1 LAAKGVEIVKADIDD
16 KHSLFPAF
24 EGASVIFSNT
34 DFFLHLRNA
43 LAPGGSPSGRTP
55 NEHAFDREVAQGINI
70 AEAAASPAVLKTLE
84 RFVLSSL
91 SDARKWSG
99 GKYTTVYH
107 YDSKAEMIRVIQ
119 TKFPEL
125 AARMSTLQVGHY
137 VTNWKAFPSMAPQK
151 QPDGSFLT
159 FRPVGPN
166 LQFPFV
172 DTHRD
177 TGSFVKALVD
187 LPPGKDLLGVS
198 QSMTWL
204 EWMKLWGNIL
214 GVKAGFKKVSGD
226 EFFKNVPEPLKK
238 ELWDTY
244 DYVEEFGYTGG
255 DPEVLT
261 PEQVS
266 SVTCICIARS
276 LKPCSSISKLN

>member
-1 LAAKGVEIVKADIDD
+1 LVARGVEIVKADIDD
-16 KHSLFPAF
+16 KQSLFPAF

-43 LAPGGSPSGRTP
+43 LAPGGSPPGRTP
-55 NEHAFDREVAQGINI
+55 NEHAFDRELAQGINI
-70 AEAAASPAVLKTLE
+70 AEAAASLAVLKTLE

-107 YDSKAEMIRVIQ
+107 YDSKAETIRLIQ
-119 TKFPEL
+119 TRLPEL

-166 LQFPFV
+166 IQFPFV
-172 DTHRD
+172 DTYQD

-198 QSMTWL
+198 QTMTWP
-204 EWMKLWGNIL
+204 EWMKLWGDIL
-214 GVKAGFKKVSGD
+214 GVKAGFKQVSGD
-226 EFFKNVPEPLKK
+226 EFFRNVPEPLKK

-261 PEQVS
+261 PEQVR
-266 SVTCICIARS
+266 SVRLVTKTYMI
-276 LKPCSSISKLN
+276 L